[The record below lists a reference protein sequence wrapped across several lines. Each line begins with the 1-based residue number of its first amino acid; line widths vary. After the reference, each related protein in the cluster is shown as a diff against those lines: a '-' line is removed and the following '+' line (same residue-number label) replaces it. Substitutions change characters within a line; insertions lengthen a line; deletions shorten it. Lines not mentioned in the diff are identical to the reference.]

1 MTRVQ
6 IRPEFRKSQI
16 ALISLGFYLLS
27 LPGYGNFAFIKLSS
41 PMQNT
46 RISTLFDNI
55 ASGLDRFFR
64 NPWRRFSLLL
74 ISLLLGNFLGTA
86 ISTISG
92 QRADLDIVTS
102 ALLVAATEVINRL
115 AYSTP
120 SATARSLPVQTLNA
134 TKLGLIYSL
143 FVEAFK
149 LGS

>member
-1 MTRVQ
+1 
-6 IRPEFRKSQI
+6 
-16 ALISLGFYLLS
+16 
-27 LPGYGNFAFIKLSS
+27 
-41 PMQNT
+41 MQNT

-55 ASGLDRFFR
+55 VGGLDSFFR

-86 ISTISG
+86 VSTISG
-92 QRADLDIVTS
+92 QRADLDIVAS
-102 ALLVAATEVINRL
+102 AILVAVTEAISRL

-120 SATARSLPVQTLNA
+120 PATARSLPVQALNA
-134 TKLGLIYSL
+134 IKLGLIYSL

>member
-1 MTRVQ
+1 
-6 IRPEFRKSQI
+6 
-16 ALISLGFYLLS
+16 
-27 LPGYGNFAFIKLSS
+27 
-41 PMQNT
+41 MQNT

-55 ASGLDRFFR
+55 AGGLDRFFR

-74 ISLLLGNFLGTA
+74 ICLLTGNFLGTA
-86 ISTISG
+86 IATVSG
-92 QRADLDIVTS
+92 QRASLDIVVS
-102 ALLVAATEVINRL
+102 AFLVAGIEGVNRL

-120 SATARSLPVQTLNA
+120 PATARSLPVQLLNA

>member
-1 MTRVQ
+1 
-6 IRPEFRKSQI
+6 
-16 ALISLGFYLLS
+16 
-27 LPGYGNFAFIKLSS
+27 
-41 PMQNT
+41 MQNT